1 MKNLIYFSYVWEFFF
16 SHLPREMTR
25 KCLSQTLHSAE
36 SYSQSQ
42 PIFFCFGVAEIHPSH
57 VQPQRRVAFFSLL
70 LNPCLSALPREMIRK
85 CLSQNLHLSKSSWNF
100 ISHRLCSSVISSF
113 MFGWCIHHLFFSYV
127 YLLAMATSKKV
138 LYVFLS
144 EAASFVRWN
153 ILDVTLWCF
162 TPQFARSLCFLQLL
176 SLSCH
181 AVSLL
186 TVSSTGLSAFW
197 ILYKPCAFVSCVVA
211 CVCLT
216 GSAPQCTEARI
227 FGDYLGAVHG
237 FALLIWSGPH
247 FFVSMQWWQR
257 YIGLVV
263 VLADAH

>member
-1 MKNLIYFSYVWEFFF
+1 MFPCDFIVYVW
-16 SHLPREMTR
+16 LMYP
-25 KCLSQTLHSAE
+25 
-36 SYSQSQ
+36 
-42 PIFFCFGVAEIHPSH
+42 PS
-57 VQPQRRVAFFSLL
+57 
-70 LNPCLSALPREMIRK
+70 
-85 CLSQNLHLSKSSWNF
+85 
-100 ISHRLCSSVISSF
+100 
-113 MFGWCIHHLFFSYV
+113 FFSYV
-127 YLLAMATSKKV
+127 YLIAMATSKKV
-138 LYVFLS
+138 LYFFLS

-197 ILYKPCAFVSCVVA
+197 TLYKPCAFVSCVVA

-227 FGDYLGAVHG
+227 FGDYIGAVHG

-247 FFVSMQWWQR
+247 FFSVYAVMTKVVWARRSFGRCTLPGFKSDQCFTS
-257 YIGLVV
+257 YSSCPGLLESLEHAPSEV
-263 VLADAH
+263 